1 MFDDDFALFF
11 EDSYDTVSNKD
22 GLSLDQSWCSHDFK
36 PVLLLTSTVFNCF
49 KCGIHKE
56 QYDKEKNNPKWGGL

>member
-22 GLSLDQSWCSHDFK
+22 GLSLDQSWCQHVWIGTQLIF
-36 PVLLLTSTVFNCF
+36 STVYDCKLC
-49 KCGIHKE
+49 KCKKE
-56 QYDKEKNNPKWGGL
+56 EWERENNIPKWGGL